1 MDNTMKRS
9 ATYLLGVLLL
19 LAAGSCSVQ
28 KKCKAPQLDM
38 PAEIV
43 AGQSDTLTLSDRKW
57 WEVYTDTTLCRLIG
71 RTLDRNRNMLSAEAR
86 IRQLEELYRVSKA
99 VRLPSLGGLAAADY
113 ETNDYYGEAHK
124 GDAEFDVKATLSWEA
139 DLWGN
144 LRWAKRK
151 GAAEYLASVEAA
163 RAMQMTLVAE
173 VATAY
178 FELVALDHELGVVRR
193 TVETREESV
202 RQAKLRFE
210 GGLTSET
217 AYQQAKVELASASA
231 LIPDLELRI
240 AQKENQISVLAG
252 DYPSRV
258 ARSKMDMNV
267 RMPDSLPVGLPST
280 LLQRRPDVRQ
290 AEQNLKAAMASA
302 GMAYADRFP
311 RLTISLTGGL
321 ENDALKGLINSPF
334 SYAAGN
340 LTAPLFAFGS
350 KRAKYRAALAAY
362 DQARLAYEQ
371 KVLEVFREVND
382 AVTAYRNMR
391 RTAELKFNLKE
402 AARQY
407 VVLAKLQ
414 YINGV
419 IRYIDV
425 LDAQRKFFDAQVEE
439 SKAVRNEHLALVG
452 LYKALGG
459 GWQPSD
465 AEKWVDRKWSTLFLP
480 QFGPDAAQRLRRD
493 PEVGGDVLQR
503 HVLQQF
509 GAFLHQ
515 RPVALLGPRSAA
527 REHPVFERQEL
538 LLEKPPPEIGRSG
551 RSGEKG
557 LQVGFGD
564 AVKFSVAH
572 RLDGDFR
579 NLVAHVAPRRKERL
593 ALAGEP
599 DRDIRAVVEIVP
611 QPDAAAHDV
620 ETGIPLALTDDALP
634 LAEHAPF
641 HQPDQPQA
649 VRRGQVVFPAEF
661 LDKRLHALQ
670 V

>member
-99 VRLPSLGGLAAADY
+99 ARLPSLGGLAAADY

-362 DQARLAYEQ
+362 RL
-371 KVLEVFREVND
+371 LEVEFQFGRPAHV
-382 AVTAYRNMR
+382 AVGRHGVVHF
-391 RTAELKFNLKE
+391 AENLQHFLFVGQPRL

-465 AEKWVDRKWSTLFLP
+465 AEK
-480 QFGPDAAQRLRRD
+480 
-493 PEVGGDVLQR
+493 
-503 HVLQQF
+503 
-509 GAFLHQ
+509 
-515 RPVALLGPRSAA
+515 
-527 REHPVFERQEL
+527 
-538 LLEKPPPEIGRSG
+538 
-551 RSGEKG
+551 KG
-557 LQVGFGD
+557 
-564 AVKFSVAH
+564 
-572 RLDGDFR
+572 
-579 NLVAHVAPRRKERL
+579 
-593 ALAGEP
+593 
-599 DRDIRAVVEIVP
+599 
-611 QPDAAAHDV
+611 
-620 ETGIPLALTDDALP
+620 
-634 LAEHAPF
+634 
-641 HQPDQPQA
+641 
-649 VRRGQVVFPAEF
+649 
-661 LDKRLHALQ
+661 
-670 V
+670 

>member
-1 MDNTMKRS
+1 MKRNTLYIFG
-9 ATYLLGVLLL
+9 ALLL
-19 LAAGSCSVQ
+19 TLTGGCSVQ
-28 KKCKAPQLDM
+28 RKCPAPELNL

-43 AGQSDTLTLSDRKW
+43 TGRTDSLTIGDMAW

-71 RTLDRNRNMLSAEAR
+71 RTLDRNRNMQSAEAR

-99 VRLPSLGGLAAADY
+99 ARLPSLGGLVLADN

-124 GDAEFDVKATLSWEA
+124 SDAEFSVKATLSWEA

-178 FELVALDHELGVVRR
+178 FELTALDHELDVVRR
-193 TVETREESV
+193 TVETREESM
-202 RQAKLRFE
+202 RQARLRFE

-231 LIPDLELRI
+231 LIPDLELKI

-252 DYPSRV
+252 GYPARV
-258 ARSKMDMNV
+258 SRSKMNLNV
-267 RMPDSLPVGLPST
+267 TMPDSLAIGVPST

-290 AEQNLKAAMASA
+290 AEQNLKAAMAAA

-321 ENDALKGLINSPF
+321 ENDALKGLIESPF
-334 SYAAGN
+334 SYAVGN

-382 AVTAYRNMR
+382 AVVAYRNMR

-419 IRYIDV
+419 IHYIDV

-459 GWQPSD
+459 GWDTPER
-465 AEKWVDRKWSTLFLP
+465 EK
-480 QFGPDAAQRLRRD
+480 
-493 PEVGGDVLQR
+493 
-503 HVLQQF
+503 
-509 GAFLHQ
+509 
-515 RPVALLGPRSAA
+515 
-527 REHPVFERQEL
+527 
-538 LLEKPPPEIGRSG
+538 
-551 RSGEKG
+551 KG
-557 LQVGFGD
+557 
-564 AVKFSVAH
+564 
-572 RLDGDFR
+572 
-579 NLVAHVAPRRKERL
+579 
-593 ALAGEP
+593 
-599 DRDIRAVVEIVP
+599 
-611 QPDAAAHDV
+611 
-620 ETGIPLALTDDALP
+620 
-634 LAEHAPF
+634 
-641 HQPDQPQA
+641 
-649 VRRGQVVFPAEF
+649 
-661 LDKRLHALQ
+661 
-670 V
+670 

>member
-1 MDNTMKRS
+1 MKRS
-9 ATYLLGVLLL
+9 TLYIFGALLL
-19 LAAGSCSVQ
+19 TLTGGCSVQ
-28 KKCKAPQLDM
+28 RKCPAPELNL

-43 AGQSDTLTLSDRKW
+43 TGRTDSLTIGDMAW

-71 RTLDRNRNMLSAEAR
+71 RTLDRNRNMQSAEAR

-99 VRLPSLGGLAAADY
+99 ARLPSLGGLVLADN

-124 GDAEFDVKATLSWEA
+124 SDAEFSVKATLSWEA

-178 FELVALDHELGVVRR
+178 FELTALDHELDVVRR
-193 TVETREESV
+193 TVETREESM
-202 RQAKLRFE
+202 RQARLRFE

-231 LIPDLELRI
+231 LIPDLELKI

-252 DYPSRV
+252 GYPARV
-258 ARSKMDMNV
+258 SRSKMNLNV
-267 RMPDSLPVGLPST
+267 TMPDSLAIGVPST

-290 AEQNLKAAMASA
+290 AEQNLKAAMAAA

-321 ENDALKGLINSPF
+321 ENDALKGLIESPF
-334 SYAAGN
+334 SYAVGN

-382 AVTAYRNMR
+382 AVVAYRNMR

-459 GWQPSD
+459 GWDTPER
-465 AEKWVDRKWSTLFLP
+465 EK
-480 QFGPDAAQRLRRD
+480 
-493 PEVGGDVLQR
+493 
-503 HVLQQF
+503 
-509 GAFLHQ
+509 
-515 RPVALLGPRSAA
+515 
-527 REHPVFERQEL
+527 
-538 LLEKPPPEIGRSG
+538 
-551 RSGEKG
+551 KG
-557 LQVGFGD
+557 
-564 AVKFSVAH
+564 
-572 RLDGDFR
+572 
-579 NLVAHVAPRRKERL
+579 
-593 ALAGEP
+593 
-599 DRDIRAVVEIVP
+599 
-611 QPDAAAHDV
+611 
-620 ETGIPLALTDDALP
+620 
-634 LAEHAPF
+634 
-641 HQPDQPQA
+641 
-649 VRRGQVVFPAEF
+649 
-661 LDKRLHALQ
+661 
-670 V
+670 

>member
-1 MDNTMKRS
+1 MKRIPI
-9 ATYLLGVLLL
+9 Y
-19 LAAGSCSVQ
+19 LAA
-28 KKCKAPQLDM
+28 
-38 PAEIV
+38 
-43 AGQSDTLTLSDRKW
+43 
-57 WEVYTDTTLCRLIG
+57 
-71 RTLDRNRNMLSAEAR
+71 
-86 IRQLEELYRVSKA
+86 
-99 VRLPSLGGLAAADY
+99 LAAAFLCGCSAVRHCKSPELNLPETLSPDQTDSTTVADVAWWRFY
-113 ETNDYYGEAHK
+113 GDAALCDLIERTLAANKDMLAAAARVERMRQLYRIDKASRLPVFSASVYANRETNDYYEKPFSNDPEIGA
-124 GDAEFDVKATLSWEA
+124 KASVSWEL

-144 LRWAKRK
+144 LRWAKRR
-151 GAAEYLASVEAA
+151 GGAEYLASVEDW
-163 RAMQMTLVAE
+163 RAMRMTLVAE

-465 AEKWVDRKWSTLFLP
+465 AEK
-480 QFGPDAAQRLRRD
+480 
-493 PEVGGDVLQR
+493 
-503 HVLQQF
+503 
-509 GAFLHQ
+509 
-515 RPVALLGPRSAA
+515 
-527 REHPVFERQEL
+527 
-538 LLEKPPPEIGRSG
+538 
-551 RSGEKG
+551 KG
-557 LQVGFGD
+557 
-564 AVKFSVAH
+564 
-572 RLDGDFR
+572 
-579 NLVAHVAPRRKERL
+579 
-593 ALAGEP
+593 
-599 DRDIRAVVEIVP
+599 
-611 QPDAAAHDV
+611 
-620 ETGIPLALTDDALP
+620 
-634 LAEHAPF
+634 
-641 HQPDQPQA
+641 
-649 VRRGQVVFPAEF
+649 
-661 LDKRLHALQ
+661 
-670 V
+670 

>member
-99 VRLPSLGGLAAADY
+99 ARLPSLGGLAAADY

-124 GDAEFDVKATLSWEA
+124 GDADFDVKATLSWEA

-258 ARSKMDMNV
+258 ARSQMDMNV

-465 AEKWVDRKWSTLFLP
+465 AEK
-480 QFGPDAAQRLRRD
+480 
-493 PEVGGDVLQR
+493 
-503 HVLQQF
+503 
-509 GAFLHQ
+509 
-515 RPVALLGPRSAA
+515 
-527 REHPVFERQEL
+527 
-538 LLEKPPPEIGRSG
+538 
-551 RSGEKG
+551 KG
-557 LQVGFGD
+557 
-564 AVKFSVAH
+564 
-572 RLDGDFR
+572 
-579 NLVAHVAPRRKERL
+579 
-593 ALAGEP
+593 
-599 DRDIRAVVEIVP
+599 
-611 QPDAAAHDV
+611 
-620 ETGIPLALTDDALP
+620 
-634 LAEHAPF
+634 
-641 HQPDQPQA
+641 
-649 VRRGQVVFPAEF
+649 
-661 LDKRLHALQ
+661 
-670 V
+670 

>member
-1 MDNTMKRS
+1 M
-9 ATYLLGVLLL
+9 
-19 LAAGSCSVQ
+19 
-28 KKCKAPQLDM
+28 
-38 PAEIV
+38 
-43 AGQSDTLTLSDRKW
+43 
-57 WEVYTDTTLCRLIG
+57 
-71 RTLDRNRNMLSAEAR
+71 
-86 IRQLEELYRVSKA
+86 
-99 VRLPSLGGLAAADY
+99 
-113 ETNDYYGEAHK
+113 
-124 GDAEFDVKATLSWEA
+124 KATLSWEA

-240 AQKENQISVLAG
+240 VQKENQISVLAG

-258 ARSKMDMNV
+258 ARSQMDMNV

-465 AEKWVDRKWSTLFLP
+465 AEK
-480 QFGPDAAQRLRRD
+480 
-493 PEVGGDVLQR
+493 
-503 HVLQQF
+503 
-509 GAFLHQ
+509 
-515 RPVALLGPRSAA
+515 
-527 REHPVFERQEL
+527 
-538 LLEKPPPEIGRSG
+538 
-551 RSGEKG
+551 KG
-557 LQVGFGD
+557 
-564 AVKFSVAH
+564 
-572 RLDGDFR
+572 
-579 NLVAHVAPRRKERL
+579 
-593 ALAGEP
+593 
-599 DRDIRAVVEIVP
+599 
-611 QPDAAAHDV
+611 
-620 ETGIPLALTDDALP
+620 
-634 LAEHAPF
+634 
-641 HQPDQPQA
+641 
-649 VRRGQVVFPAEF
+649 
-661 LDKRLHALQ
+661 
-670 V
+670 

>member
-1 MDNTMKRS
+1 MKRS
-9 ATYLLGVLLL
+9 TLYIFGALLL
-19 LAAGSCSVQ
+19 PLGGGCSVQ
-28 KKCKAPQLDM
+28 KKCRARELTP

-43 AGQSDTLTLSDRKW
+43 AGRTDSLTIGDMAW

-71 RTLDRNRNMLSAEAR
+71 RTLDRNRNMQSAEAR

-99 VRLPSLGGLAAADY
+99 ARLPSLGGLVLADN

-124 GDAEFDVKATLSWEA
+124 SDAEFSVKATLSWEA

-178 FELVALDHELGVVRR
+178 FELTALDHELDVVRR
-193 TVETREESV
+193 TVETREESM
-202 RQAKLRFE
+202 RQARLRFE

-231 LIPDLELRI
+231 LIPDLELKI

-252 DYPSRV
+252 GYPARV
-258 ARSKMDMNV
+258 SRSKMNLNV
-267 RMPDSLPVGLPST
+267 TMPDSLAIGVPST

-290 AEQNLKAAMASA
+290 AEQNLKAAMAAA

-321 ENDALKGLINSPF
+321 ENDALKGLIESPF
-334 SYAAGN
+334 SYAVGN
-340 LTAPLFAFGS
+340 LTTPLFAFGS

-382 AVTAYRNMR
+382 AVVAYRNMR

-459 GWQPSD
+459 GWDTPER
-465 AEKWVDRKWSTLFLP
+465 EK
-480 QFGPDAAQRLRRD
+480 
-493 PEVGGDVLQR
+493 
-503 HVLQQF
+503 
-509 GAFLHQ
+509 
-515 RPVALLGPRSAA
+515 
-527 REHPVFERQEL
+527 
-538 LLEKPPPEIGRSG
+538 
-551 RSGEKG
+551 KG
-557 LQVGFGD
+557 
-564 AVKFSVAH
+564 
-572 RLDGDFR
+572 
-579 NLVAHVAPRRKERL
+579 
-593 ALAGEP
+593 
-599 DRDIRAVVEIVP
+599 
-611 QPDAAAHDV
+611 
-620 ETGIPLALTDDALP
+620 
-634 LAEHAPF
+634 
-641 HQPDQPQA
+641 
-649 VRRGQVVFPAEF
+649 
-661 LDKRLHALQ
+661 
-670 V
+670 

>member
-1 MDNTMKRS
+1 MKRS
-9 ATYLLGVLLL
+9 TLYIFGALLL
-19 LAAGSCSVQ
+19 TLAGGCSVQ
-28 KKCKAPQLDM
+28 KKCPAPELNL

-43 AGQSDTLTLSDRKW
+43 AGRTDSLTIGDMAW
-57 WEVYTDTTLCRLIG
+57 WKVYTDTTLCRLIG

-99 VRLPSLGGLAAADY
+99 ARLPSLGGLAAADY

-465 AEKWVDRKWSTLFLP
+465 AEK
-480 QFGPDAAQRLRRD
+480 
-493 PEVGGDVLQR
+493 
-503 HVLQQF
+503 
-509 GAFLHQ
+509 
-515 RPVALLGPRSAA
+515 
-527 REHPVFERQEL
+527 
-538 LLEKPPPEIGRSG
+538 
-551 RSGEKG
+551 KG
-557 LQVGFGD
+557 
-564 AVKFSVAH
+564 
-572 RLDGDFR
+572 
-579 NLVAHVAPRRKERL
+579 
-593 ALAGEP
+593 
-599 DRDIRAVVEIVP
+599 
-611 QPDAAAHDV
+611 
-620 ETGIPLALTDDALP
+620 
-634 LAEHAPF
+634 
-641 HQPDQPQA
+641 
-649 VRRGQVVFPAEF
+649 
-661 LDKRLHALQ
+661 
-670 V
+670 

>member
-99 VRLPSLGGLAAADY
+99 ARLPSLGGLAAADY

-321 ENDALKGLINSPF
+321 ENDALKGLINSPHRAAVRLRIEACEIPRGAGGLRPG
-334 SYAAGN
+334 AAG
-340 LTAPLFAFGS
+340 LRTESAGGFPRS
-350 KRAKYRAALAAY
+350 
-362 DQARLAYEQ
+362 E
-371 KVLEVFREVND
+371 
-382 AVTAYRNMR
+382 R
-391 RTAELKFNLKE
+391 RRDGLP
-402 AARQY
+402 QH
-407 VVLAKLQ
+407 
-414 YINGV
+414 
-419 IRYIDV
+419 
-425 LDAQRKFFDAQVEE
+425 AQDGRTEIQPQ
-439 SKAVRNEHLALVG
+439 
-452 LYKALGG
+452 GG
-459 GWQPSD
+459 GPAIRRAGQI
-465 AEKWVDRKWSTLFLP
+465 AVY
-480 QFGPDAAQRLRRD
+480 QRRD
-493 PEVGGDVLQR
+493 PLHRRARRPAEVLRRTGRGEQGGAQR
-503 HVLQQF
+503 APRARGVVQ
-509 GAFLHQ
+509 
-515 RPVALLGPRSAA
+515 GPRGRVAA
-527 REHPVFERQEL
+527 VGCR
-538 LLEKPPPEIGRSG
+538 K
-551 RSGEKG
+551 KG
-557 LQVGFGD
+557 LTGNGQPFFFPSL
-564 AVKFSVAH
+564 ARM
-572 RLDGDFR
+572 RLNDCGVIQR
-579 NLVAHVAPRRKERL
+579 
-593 ALAGEP
+593 
-599 DRDIRAVVEIVP
+599 
-611 QPDAAAHDV
+611 
-620 ETGIPLALTDDALP
+620 
-634 LAEHAPF
+634 
-641 HQPDQPQA
+641 
-649 VRRGQVVFPAEF
+649 
-661 LDKRLHALQ
+661 
-670 V
+670 

>member
-1 MDNTMKRS
+1 MKRNTLYIFG
-9 ATYLLGVLLL
+9 ALLL
-19 LAAGSCSVQ
+19 TLTGGCSVQ
-28 KKCKAPQLDM
+28 RKCPAPELNL

-43 AGQSDTLTLSDRKW
+43 TGRTDSLTIGDMAW

-71 RTLDRNRNMLSAEAR
+71 RTLDRNRNMQSAEAR

-99 VRLPSLGGLAAADY
+99 ARLPSLGGLVLADN

-124 GDAEFDVKATLSWEA
+124 SDAEFSVKATLSWEA

-178 FELVALDHELGVVRR
+178 FELTALDHELDVVRR
-193 TVETREESV
+193 TVETREESM
-202 RQAKLRFE
+202 RQARLRFE

-231 LIPDLELRI
+231 LIPDLELKI

-252 DYPSRV
+252 GYPARV
-258 ARSKMDMNV
+258 SRSKMNLNV
-267 RMPDSLPVGLPST
+267 TMPDSLAIGVPST

-290 AEQNLKAAMASA
+290 AEQNLKAAMAAA

-321 ENDALKGLINSPF
+321 ENDALKGLIESPF
-334 SYAAGN
+334 SYAVGN

-382 AVTAYRNMR
+382 AVVAYRNMR

-459 GWQPSD
+459 GWDIPER
-465 AEKWVDRKWSTLFLP
+465 EK
-480 QFGPDAAQRLRRD
+480 
-493 PEVGGDVLQR
+493 
-503 HVLQQF
+503 
-509 GAFLHQ
+509 
-515 RPVALLGPRSAA
+515 
-527 REHPVFERQEL
+527 
-538 LLEKPPPEIGRSG
+538 
-551 RSGEKG
+551 KG
-557 LQVGFGD
+557 
-564 AVKFSVAH
+564 
-572 RLDGDFR
+572 
-579 NLVAHVAPRRKERL
+579 
-593 ALAGEP
+593 
-599 DRDIRAVVEIVP
+599 
-611 QPDAAAHDV
+611 
-620 ETGIPLALTDDALP
+620 
-634 LAEHAPF
+634 
-641 HQPDQPQA
+641 
-649 VRRGQVVFPAEF
+649 
-661 LDKRLHALQ
+661 
-670 V
+670 

>member
-1 MDNTMKRS
+1 MKRFT
-9 ATYLLGVLLL
+9 TYLLVGGWALLS
-19 LAAGSCSVQ
+19 ASCSAVRE
-28 KKCKAPQLDM
+28 CKAPELNLPEQL
-38 PAEIV
+38 V
-43 AGQSDTLTLSDRKW
+43 AGVTDSTTIADIGW
-57 WEVYTDTTLCRLIG
+57 WKFYGDAALCELIQ
-71 RTLDRNRNMLSAEAR
+71 RTLDNNKDM
-86 IRQLEELYRVSKA
+86 
-99 VRLPSLGGLAAADY
+99 LAAAARVEQMRQLYRIDKASRLPDFSVRVY
-113 ETNDYYGEAHK
+113 GDRETNDYYQKSFSNDPELGAK
-124 GDAEFDVKATLSWEA
+124 VGVSWEL

-465 AEKWVDRKWSTLFLP
+465 AEK
-480 QFGPDAAQRLRRD
+480 
-493 PEVGGDVLQR
+493 
-503 HVLQQF
+503 
-509 GAFLHQ
+509 
-515 RPVALLGPRSAA
+515 
-527 REHPVFERQEL
+527 
-538 LLEKPPPEIGRSG
+538 
-551 RSGEKG
+551 KG
-557 LQVGFGD
+557 
-564 AVKFSVAH
+564 
-572 RLDGDFR
+572 
-579 NLVAHVAPRRKERL
+579 
-593 ALAGEP
+593 
-599 DRDIRAVVEIVP
+599 
-611 QPDAAAHDV
+611 
-620 ETGIPLALTDDALP
+620 
-634 LAEHAPF
+634 
-641 HQPDQPQA
+641 
-649 VRRGQVVFPAEF
+649 
-661 LDKRLHALQ
+661 
-670 V
+670 

>member
-99 VRLPSLGGLAAADY
+99 ARLPSLGGLAAADY

-144 LRWAKRK
+144 LR
-151 GAAEYLASVEAA
+151 
-163 RAMQMTLVAE
+163 AMRMTLVAE

-258 ARSKMDMNV
+258 ARSQMDMNV

-459 GWQPSD
+459 G
-465 AEKWVDRKWSTLFLP
+465 
-480 QFGPDAAQRLRRD
+480 
-493 PEVGGDVLQR
+493 
-503 HVLQQF
+503 
-509 GAFLHQ
+509 
-515 RPVALLGPRSAA
+515 
-527 REHPVFERQEL
+527 
-538 LLEKPPPEIGRSG
+538 
-551 RSGEKG
+551 
-557 LQVGFGD
+557 
-564 AVKFSVAH
+564 
-572 RLDGDFR
+572 
-579 NLVAHVAPRRKERL
+579 
-593 ALAGEP
+593 
-599 DRDIRAVVEIVP
+599 
-611 QPDAAAHDV
+611 
-620 ETGIPLALTDDALP
+620 
-634 LAEHAPF
+634 
-641 HQPDQPQA
+641 
-649 VRRGQVVFPAEF
+649 
-661 LDKRLHALQ
+661 
-670 V
+670 

>member
-1 MDNTMKRS
+1 MDYTMKRS
-9 ATYLLGVLLL
+9 TLYIFGILLL
-19 LAAGSCSVQ
+19 TAAGGCSVQ
-28 KKCKAPQLDM
+28 KKCPAPELNL
-38 PAEIV
+38 PAQIV
-43 AGQSDTLTLSDRKW
+43 AGRTDSLTIGDLAW

-71 RTLDRNRNMLSAEAR
+71 RTLDRNRNMQSAEAR

-99 VRLPSLGGLAAADY
+99 ARLPSLGGLVLADN

-124 GDAEFDVKATLSWEA
+124 SDAEFSVKATLSWEA
-139 DLWGN
+139 DLWGS

-163 RAMQMTLVAE
+163 RALQMTLIAE

-178 FELVALDHELGVVRR
+178 FELTALDHELDVVRR
-193 TVETREESV
+193 TVETRQESM
-202 RQAKLRFE
+202 RQARLRFE

-231 LIPDLELRI
+231 LIPDLELKI

-252 DYPSRV
+252 GYPARV
-258 ARSKMDMNV
+258 ARSKMNMNV
-267 RMPDSLPVGLPST
+267 TMPDSLAVGLPST

-290 AEQNLKAAMASA
+290 SEQNLKAAMAAA

-321 ENDALKGLINSPF
+321 ENDALKGLIESPF
-334 SYAAGN
+334 SYAVGN

-382 AVTAYRNMR
+382 AVVAYRNMR

-419 IRYIDV
+419 ISYIDV

-459 GWQPSD
+459 GWDTPER
-465 AEKWVDRKWSTLFLP
+465 EK
-480 QFGPDAAQRLRRD
+480 
-493 PEVGGDVLQR
+493 
-503 HVLQQF
+503 
-509 GAFLHQ
+509 
-515 RPVALLGPRSAA
+515 
-527 REHPVFERQEL
+527 
-538 LLEKPPPEIGRSG
+538 
-551 RSGEKG
+551 KG
-557 LQVGFGD
+557 
-564 AVKFSVAH
+564 
-572 RLDGDFR
+572 
-579 NLVAHVAPRRKERL
+579 
-593 ALAGEP
+593 
-599 DRDIRAVVEIVP
+599 
-611 QPDAAAHDV
+611 
-620 ETGIPLALTDDALP
+620 
-634 LAEHAPF
+634 
-641 HQPDQPQA
+641 
-649 VRRGQVVFPAEF
+649 
-661 LDKRLHALQ
+661 
-670 V
+670 

>member
-1 MDNTMKRS
+1 MKRLT
-9 ATYLLGVLLL
+9 TYLLVGGWALLSV
-19 LAAGSCSVQ
+19 SCSAVRE
-28 KKCKAPQLDM
+28 CKAPELNLPEQL
-38 PAEIV
+38 V
-43 AGQSDTLTLSDRKW
+43 AGVTDSTTIADVGW
-57 WEVYTDTTLCRLIG
+57 WKFYGDAALCELIQ
-71 RTLDRNRNMLSAEAR
+71 RTLDNNKDM
-86 IRQLEELYRVSKA
+86 
-99 VRLPSLGGLAAADY
+99 LAAAARVEQMRQLYRIEKANRLPDFSARVY
-113 ETNDYYGEAHK
+113 GNRETNDYYQKSFSNDPELGAK
-124 GDAEFDVKATLSWEA
+124 GGVSWEL

-258 ARSKMDMNV
+258 ARSQMDMNV

-465 AEKWVDRKWSTLFLP
+465 AEK
-480 QFGPDAAQRLRRD
+480 
-493 PEVGGDVLQR
+493 
-503 HVLQQF
+503 
-509 GAFLHQ
+509 
-515 RPVALLGPRSAA
+515 
-527 REHPVFERQEL
+527 
-538 LLEKPPPEIGRSG
+538 
-551 RSGEKG
+551 KG
-557 LQVGFGD
+557 
-564 AVKFSVAH
+564 
-572 RLDGDFR
+572 
-579 NLVAHVAPRRKERL
+579 
-593 ALAGEP
+593 
-599 DRDIRAVVEIVP
+599 
-611 QPDAAAHDV
+611 
-620 ETGIPLALTDDALP
+620 
-634 LAEHAPF
+634 
-641 HQPDQPQA
+641 
-649 VRRGQVVFPAEF
+649 
-661 LDKRLHALQ
+661 
-670 V
+670 

>member
-9 ATYLLGVLLL
+9 ATYLLGLLLL

-28 KKCKAPQLDM
+28 KKCKAPKLDM

-86 IRQLEELYRVSKA
+86 IRQLEELYRVSRA
-99 VRLPSLGGLAAADY
+99 ARLPSLGGLVLADN

-124 GDAEFDVKATLSWEA
+124 SDAEFSVKATLSWEA
-139 DLWGN
+139 DLWGS

-163 RAMQMTLVAE
+163 RAVQMTLVAE

-193 TVETREESV
+193 TAETREESV

-290 AEQNLKAAMASA
+290 AEQNLKAAMAAA

-321 ENDALKGLINSPF
+321 ENDAVKGLINSPF
-334 SYAAGN
+334 SYAVGN

-425 LDAQRKFFDAQVEE
+425 LDAQRKFFDAQV
-439 SKAVRNEHLALVG
+439 V
-452 LYKALGG
+452 
-459 GWQPSD
+459 
-465 AEKWVDRKWSTLFLP
+465 
-480 QFGPDAAQRLRRD
+480 
-493 PEVGGDVLQR
+493 
-503 HVLQQF
+503 
-509 GAFLHQ
+509 
-515 RPVALLGPRSAA
+515 
-527 REHPVFERQEL
+527 
-538 LLEKPPPEIGRSG
+538 
-551 RSGEKG
+551 
-557 LQVGFGD
+557 
-564 AVKFSVAH
+564 
-572 RLDGDFR
+572 
-579 NLVAHVAPRRKERL
+579 
-593 ALAGEP
+593 
-599 DRDIRAVVEIVP
+599 
-611 QPDAAAHDV
+611 
-620 ETGIPLALTDDALP
+620 IPLPLADGIVLITVDGYITDDAEHERRQRVGP
-634 LAEHAPF
+634 LRRNGIPDAQISIVYAFLGVPGIVQYVHSDRPAYRAVFVRQLSDCIFGAVKEQFDDLFVF
-641 HQPDQPQA
+641 HRRQHLL
-649 VRRGQVVFPAEF
+649 VRVSVYTLNKARH
-661 LDKRLHALQ
+661 LLQ
-670 V
+670 NA